1 MYIAF
6 EFMYLFLSAFIFC
19 SQSTSLKLYLCNSGN
34 TWIAVF
40 RCSLVRV
47 VRVDD
52 GSSLS
57 EVFSRSL
64 LNSWSEMAI

>member
-6 EFMYLFLSAFIFC
+6 EFMHLFLSAFIFC
-19 SQSTSLKLYLCNSGN
+19 SLPTSLKVYLCNSQN
-34 TWIAVF
+34 TWIAGF

-57 EVFSRSL
+57 EVFSRGL
-64 LNSWSEMAI
+64 LNSRSELAI